1 MLLLEAL
8 KSNKGAILLLFH
20 LLYLTRRWHLEI
32 MNFNFCHRQRTKKK
46 KKKNFIWELVLNI
59 LFLNATFKLLEKR
72 SSAVI
77 SPNQYFFHCRSIM
90 CRKRICHG
98 GVRGARRDE
107 TYQSGTQTSLETA
120 GSSRRADAR
129 FNLSNTLSYIR
140 AWCCCCCCRTFQP
153 PPQLSGGKPRP
164 FDFWPPEILLTPLK
178 EKQVERCSSTAD
190 GSNLSFLNKFV
201 HICRLMTSCLLV
213 KSVTCKI
220 KPKIEDR
227 SKNSGG
233 SRSPE

>member
-107 TYQSGTQTSLETA
+107 TYQSGTQTSLEKLLEAHGEPTHALISLTHSVTSGHDAAAAAA
-120 GSSRRADAR
+120 GP
-129 FNLSNTLSYIR
+129 FNLLLNSAVANHVRLTSDLQKSFSLLWR
-140 AWCCCCCCRTFQP
+140 KNRWRDVPRQP
-153 PPQLSGGKPRP
+153 TGQTWAFLTNLCTYVDSWRVA
-164 FDFWPPEILLTPLK
+164 FWLK
-178 EKQVERCSSTAD
+178 VSS
-190 GSNLSFLNKFV
+190 
-201 HICRLMTSCLLV
+201 V
-213 KSVTCKI
+213 K
-220 KPKIEDR
+220 
-227 SKNSGG
+227 
-233 SRSPE
+233 

>member
-1 MLLLEAL
+1 MIGEAL
-8 KSNKGAILLLFH
+8 ISRYLSQPILFSLSKH
-20 LLYLTRRWHLEI
+20 
-32 MNFNFCHRQRTKKK
+32 NVQ
-46 KKKNFIWELVLNI
+46 KKNLPRWRP
-59 LFLNATFKLLEKR
+59 R
-72 SSAVI
+72 SSQGWNVSERHADEL
-77 SPNQYFFHCRSIM
+77 
-90 CRKRICHG
+90 RK
-98 GVRGARRDE
+98 
-107 TYQSGTQTSLETA
+107 TA

-140 AWCCCCCCRTFQP
+140 TWCCCCCCRTFQP

-190 GSNLSFLNKFV
+190 GSNFSFLNKFV

-213 KSVTCKI
+213 KSVICKI

-227 SKNSGG
+227 S
-233 SRSPE
+233 